1 MAKLT
6 ILCNYCRKKFK
17 RPKNKINEAIKF
29 GWDQY
34 CSAKCQFTCRL
45 TGKYKTC
52 QNCSK
57 NIWRTPRELKNSLT
71 GRFFCDNSCAA
82 KFNNYARSKALPK
95 NFCRHL
101 NCQKQIP
108 RSQIY
113 CSRICA
119 AYSRKR
125 TTESL
130 KKEVLGKIKK
140 FYKLNQRI
148 PVKKEMYAAYG
159 KARDVFTT
167 WNKAIEAAGFE
178 PNPVMFS
185 KKYVAKD
192 GHKCDSLAEKII
204 DEWFYSKGIPHERSV
219 PYPEFNKMTCD
230 FVTNNFYIEF
240 FGLEGQ
246 HKEYTRLANKKRAL
260 SKKYKIKLI
269 ALRPTDIFPKNKLDQ
284 VLSFLI

>member
-1 MAKLT
+1 
-6 ILCNYCRKKFK
+6 
-17 RPKNKINEAIKF
+17 
-29 GWDQY
+29 
-34 CSAKCQFTCRL
+34 
-45 TGKYKTC
+45 
-52 QNCSK
+52 
-57 NIWRTPRELKNSLT
+57 
-71 GRFFCDNSCAA
+71 
-82 KFNNYARSKALPK
+82 
-95 NFCRHL
+95 
-101 NCQKQIP
+101 
-108 RSQIY
+108 
-113 CSRICA
+113 
-119 AYSRKR
+119 
-125 TTESL
+125 
-130 KKEVLGKIKK
+130 
-140 FYKLNQRI
+140 
-148 PVKKEMYAAYG
+148 MYAAYG